1 MATERQVVSV
11 SLTQQQS
18 DFIKNR
24 PEGQSA
30 YIQTLID
37 NQMNLPTNM
46 QPDIPVIPISL
57 EHFIID
63 NLDPNLVVRN
73 DCDDVSACNRFHI
86 GENHN
91 DMTLTICQMVDKG
104 FVTSWLT
111 CRLRHYGHLPNNRY
125 ILDIDLLSRF
135 RPNCQP
141 FSFETRS
148 DLLTYQLGNESNLVK
163 AFLDTAERLFP
174 KKTESGQTNPD
185 LDSLP
190 NAIYNNRFVVSFF
203 SPIKNSPWN
212 LPELP
217 YYVNRVEF
225 NKDEIKIAFL
235 DNESF
240 ALHKFMKKLYGLVSI
255 DITTVKYDDG
265 SDIETT
271 RYNCCVSTTK
281 PPYRTTLV
289 YNSKADICK
298 TTVQFIVLQQDDV
311 NKLNQWPLYL
321 AEYAIND
328 KQFLSNPALLTHFGL
343 GEKPEDDSMY
353 YSFSD
358 ADKRLLTITINNSDH
373 DKSFVIHNQQDTE
386 RYKATF
392 VLSDREYLHISVIDI
407 NDPISVQPITV
418 VKTSWTTTLDENDVA
433 KHQTWWNGDDI
444 KWLTDILDSYN
455 ISYPVQLCINRFFDH
470 LDEASNLGS
479 RYSPDVQMA
488 MLVEDYVKAA
498 KAMYGKAVRGCGVI
512 VDDTKTF
519 TMRTSQGSVSF
530 TKKGE
535 TIPTSF
541 KLTMKPHESGK
552 FAVRVESYG
561 TKYVHPTVI
570 MDKEMADN
578 IATLFDNN
586 DEKTPQQFLDIPLV
600 LYTASASLVDL
611 KEKKTISDTE
621 AEYLRKLVLANRLAV
636 IAIIYDQEGKKFLIL
651 TPEKCSPA
659 IDQNGNPVLMYKGL
673 DTTIYYKPSD
683 IVVLVPDYDRQS
695 VVALNTF
702 PTNIARHQDQSGVF
716 YTYTTACTTT

>member
-1 MATERQVVSV
+1 MATERQIVSV

-30 YIQTLID
+30 YVQTLID

-63 NLDPNLVVRN
+63 NLDPNLVVRK
-73 DCDDVSACNRFHI
+73 DHDDLSACNRFHI
-86 GENHN
+86 GETHN

-163 AFLDTAERLFP
+163 AFLDTEKRLYP
-174 KKTESGQTNPD
+174 KKTESSQDIPD
-185 LDSLP
+185 LDSLAK
-190 NAIYNNRFVVSFF
+190 AIHNSRFKVRFF

-225 NKDEIKIAFL
+225 NKNEIKITFV

-240 ALHKFMKKLYGLVSI
+240 ALHKFMKKLYGLVSV

-265 SDIETT
+265 TDIETT
-271 RYNCCVSTTK
+271 RYNCCVSTSN
-281 PPYRTTLV
+281 PPYRTTLA
-289 YNSKADICK
+289 YISKDDICK
-298 TTVQFIVLQQDDV
+298 TTVQFIVLQQDDA

-321 AEYAIND
+321 AEHAIND
-328 KQFLSNPALLTHFGL
+328 KQFLSNPAMLTHFGL
-343 GEKPEDDSMY
+343 GAKPEDDSLY

-358 ADKRLLTITINNSDH
+358 ADKRLLTDIINNADH
-373 DKSFVIHNQQDTE
+373 DKSFVMHNQQDTE

-392 VLSDREYLHISVIDI
+392 VLSDQEYLHISVIDI

-418 VKTSWTTTLDENDVA
+418 VKTSWTTTLDENDVT
-433 KHQTWWNGDDI
+433 KHQTWWDGDDI

-455 ISYPVQLCINRFFDH
+455 NSYSVQLRI
-470 LDEASNLGS
+470 
-479 RYSPDVQMA
+479 
-488 MLVEDYVKAA
+488 
-498 KAMYGKAVRGCGVI
+498 
-512 VDDTKTF
+512 
-519 TMRTSQGSVSF
+519 
-530 TKKGE
+530 
-535 TIPTSF
+535 
-541 KLTMKPHESGK
+541 
-552 FAVRVESYG
+552 
-561 TKYVHPTVI
+561 
-570 MDKEMADN
+570 
-578 IATLFDNN
+578 DNN
-586 DEKTPQQFLDIPLV
+586 DEKTPQQFLDVPLV
-600 LYTASASLVDL
+600 LYTASVSLVDL
-611 KEKKTISDTE
+611 KDEKTISDTD
-621 AEYLRKLVLANRLAV
+621 AVYLRKLVLANRLAV
-636 IAIIYDQEGKKFLIL
+636 IAIIYDKEGKNFLIL

-659 IDQNGNPVLMYKGL
+659 IDPNGNPALKYKGL
-673 DTTIYYKPSD
+673 DTTIYYNPSD

-716 YTYTTACTTT
+716 YTYSF